1 MINTREN
8 AMEELRSAFIE
19 LMGADRRLKARD
31 PHPQQ
36 GDLSHSQLRALFKL
50 QGEEQVTAG
59 ELAKRAD
66 ISPASMTAMLDA
78 LERAGMVERHR
89 SETDRRQVIVRLTPA
104 GQERL
109 HERKRA
115 WTQYWENCLGDH
127 SDSELEAAARVFHTM
142 AAMLDGIGR

>member
-1 MINTREN
+1 MTRTAAIEQ
-8 AMEELRSAFIE
+8 LRSAFVE
-19 LMGADRRLKARD
+19 LVAADRRLRARD
-31 PHPQQ
+31 PQQ
-36 GDLSHSQLRALFKL
+36 PGDLSQGQVRALFKFA
-50 QGEEQVTAG
+50 GDEEVTAG

-66 ISPASMTAMLDA
+66 LSPASMTAMLDA